1 MQTDCPAGKDPK
13 PLEPPSCRGYTVV
26 MRKLLLA
33 VMVAAGPAA
42 AQQTS
47 MESLRQGC
55 GFDGSSCSAQ
65 ASAVSA
71 SGGETDR
78 FIQDA
83 IDRNSGLSGEL
94 LNKTREGERK
104 LLQKTIDESPT
115 LTKMFEDAERS
126 RTWRDYYDS
135 RRVDAAVASWG
146 SNMKAGYL
154 MCTAAA
160 YATYKTAPPVANV
173 VAGGALW
180 VVGVIAGVGLGLLAS
195 VVTGHF

>member
-1 MQTDCPAGKDPK
+1 
-13 PLEPPSCRGYTVV
+13 
-26 MRKLLLA
+26 
-33 VMVAAGPAA
+33 MVAAAPAA
-42 AQQTS
+42 ARQPS
-47 MESLRQGC
+47 PESLRQGC
-55 GFDGSSCSAQ
+55 GFDGSSCAAP

-78 FIQDA
+78 LIQDA
-83 IDRNSGLSGEL
+83 VDRSSGLSGDL
-94 LNKTREGERK
+94 LQKTREGERK
-104 LLQKTIDESPT
+104 LLQRTIDESPA
-115 LTKMFEDAERS
+115 LTKMFQDAADN

-160 YATYKTAPPVANV
+160 YATYKTAPPVVDV

-195 VVTGHF
+195 AFTGHF